1 MEKIVELEKIS
12 VFYDGRGYVLKELSL
27 CVLKGEKIGI
37 KGANGTGKTT
47 LLFAIEGF
55 LRIKEGRIKLFG
67 KEMKSEEDFKQARK
81 KIGFLFQNSDD
92 QLFSPTVEDDIA
104 FGPLNLGWDR
114 KKVDEKVNQVIE
126 YFGISHLRKRFSHT
140 LSYGEKKI
148 VSIASIVVMEPE
160 LFLFDEPTSA
170 LDEHTSEKIKEFIL
184 SQNKTFI
191 IVSHQKELIEKVCD
205 KIYLLS
211 DGNLSLM

>member
-1 MEKIVELEKIS
+1 MDKVIEVEKLS
-12 VFYDGRGYVLKELSL
+12 VFYQNRGYVLKDLSL
-27 CVLKGEKIGI
+27 TVSDGEKIGI
-37 KGANGTGKTT
+37 KGANGSGKTT
-47 LLFAIEGF
+47 LLFALEGF
-55 LRIKEGRIKLFG
+55 VKVSSGKIKLFG
-67 KEMKSEEDFKQARK
+67 KEMKKEEDFKHARK

-92 QLFSPTVEDDIA
+92 QLFSPTVEDDLA

-114 KKVDEKVNQVIE
+114 DVVKEKVERVIE
-126 YFGISHLRKRFSHT
+126 YFGLEHLRSRFSHT

-170 LDEHTSEKIKEFIL
+170 LDEKTAEKIKEFII
-184 SQNKTFI
+184 SQNKTFV
-191 IVSHQKELIEKVCD
+191 IVSHESAFIESVCD

-211 DGNLSLM
+211 DGKLTLM

>member
-1 MEKIVELEKIS
+1 MEKILELEKIS
-12 VFYDGRGYVLKELSL
+12 VFFERRGYVLKDLSL
-27 CVLKGEKIGI
+27 DVFKGEKIGI
-37 KGANGTGKTT
+37 KGANGSGKTT

-55 LRIKEGRIKLFG
+55 VKISDGKIKLFG
-67 KEMKSEEDFKQARK
+67 KEMISENDFKEPRK

-114 KKVDEKVNQVIE
+114 NKIREKVDEIIE
-126 YFGISHLRKRFSHT
+126 YFGIEHLRKRFSHT
-140 LSYGEKKI
+140 LSFGEKKI

-160 LFLFDEPTSA
+160 LYLLDEPTSA
-170 LDEHTSEKIKEFIL
+170 LDEETAEKVKNFIA
-184 SQNKTFI
+184 SKNETFI
-191 IVSHQKELIEKVCD
+191 IVSHYIDFIENICD

-211 DGNLSLM
+211 DGKLEIM

>member
-1 MEKIVELEKIS
+1 MEKILELEKIS
-12 VFYDGRGYVLKELSL
+12 VSFEGRGDVLKNLSL
-27 CVLKGEKIGI
+27 DVFKGEKIGI
-37 KGANGTGKTT
+37 KGANGSGKTT

-55 LRIKEGRIKLFG
+55 VKISDGKIKLFG
-67 KEMKSEEDFKQARK
+67 KEMISENDFRETRK

-114 KKVDEKVNQVIE
+114 NKIKEKVDEVIE
-126 YFGISHLRKRFSHT
+126 YFGIEHLRKRFSHT
-140 LSYGEKKI
+140 LSFGEKKI

-160 LFLFDEPTSA
+160 LYLLDEPTSA
-170 LDEHTSEKIKEFIL
+170 LDEETAEKLKNFIV
-184 SQNKTFI
+184 SKDETFI
-191 IVSHQKELIEKVCD
+191 IVSHYVDFIENVCD

-211 DGNLSLM
+211 DGKLEIM